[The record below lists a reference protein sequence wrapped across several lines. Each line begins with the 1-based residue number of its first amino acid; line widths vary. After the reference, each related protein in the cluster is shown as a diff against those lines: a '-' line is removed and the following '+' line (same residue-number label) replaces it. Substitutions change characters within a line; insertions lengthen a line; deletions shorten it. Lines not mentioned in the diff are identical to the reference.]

1 MHQLEL
7 LLLLC
12 QQGAMVL
19 LEKSLLEKQE
29 TVTSLRKQ
37 LEELKDLN
45 LKMQNQLKVR
55 PVVGVAWHGCGM
67 AWVWHGMGVA
77 WHGCGMAWVWH
88 GMGVAWHGCG
98 MDVVWHGCGMGVA
111 WVWHGMGVAWH
122 GCGMAWVWHGAT

>member
-67 AWVWHGMGVA
+67 AWVWHG
-77 WHGCGMAWVWH
+77 CGMAWVWH
-88 GMGVAWHGCG
+88 GMGVAW
-98 MDVVWHGCGMGVA
+98 MWHGMGVA

-122 GCGMAWVWHGAT
+122 GCGMAQPNM